1 MNQKKP
7 FLVLR
12 SVMYSLAR
20 IILIIVP
27 FVVFLLLD
35 DEAHHLESVI
45 FSAILFA
52 VMVFAVISISP
63 IILISDDGMKCVL
76 WLKKSRFMAWSDVQV
91 VGRIHQS
98 VGTVNDANLM
108 DFIYFASAPVRQKIS
123 GRSFYAP
130 QLTND
135 FFFLTDSKRLQ
146 LELKKH
152 LKEADYRRIY
162 RVQEQN
168 AFPA

>member
-1 MNQKKP
+1 MNRRKP

-12 SVMYSLAR
+12 SVKYSLAR

-27 FVVFLLLD
+27 FALFLLLD
-35 DEAHHLESVI
+35 DEAHHLESTI
-45 FSAILFA
+45 FSVILFA
-52 VMVFAVISISP
+52 LMVFAVISISP

-76 WLKKSRFMAWSDVQV
+76 WLKKSRLMAWSDVQV
-91 VGRIHQS
+91 VGRIRQS

-108 DFIYFASAPVRQKIS
+108 DFIYFASAPVRQRIS
-123 GRSFYAP
+123 ARSFYAP
-130 QLTND
+130 QLTDD

-152 LKEADYRRIY
+152 LKESDYRRIY
-162 RVQEQN
+162 PLQDMR
-168 AFPA
+168 

>member
-1 MNQKKP
+1 MNRRKP

-12 SVMYSLAR
+12 SATYSLYR
-20 IILIIVP
+20 IILIVVP
-27 FVVFLLLD
+27 FVVFFLLD

-52 VMVFAVISISP
+52 VMAFAVISISP
-63 IILISDDGMKCVL
+63 IIRISDDGMQCVL

-91 VGRIHQS
+91 VGRIRQS
-98 VGTVNDANLM
+98 VGTVNDAHLM
-108 DFIYFASAPVRQKIS
+108 DFIYFASAPVRQSS
-123 GRSFYAP
+123 GRAFYAP
-130 QLTND
+130 NLTDD

-162 RVQEQN
+162 RAQEQN
-168 AFPA
+168 DFPA